1 MEGWRALVSSR
12 MEVGEHAVGGRVTWV
27 EGKASQEE
35 WGLGWSHMKKD
46 VNKKWGIVCGSESS
60 F

>member
-1 MEGWRALVSSR
+1 
-12 MEVGEHAVGGRVTWV
+12 MEVGGHGVGGRVTWV

-35 WGLGWSHMKKD
+35 WDLGWSHMKKG
-46 VNKKWGIVCGSESS
+46 VNGKQGITCGSKSS

>member
-1 MEGWRALVSSR
+1 